1 MTTSL
6 RNSLCDAQAASWE
19 PLSIFEFHDLTSRV
33 RMTMMITGMVHKAAN
48 FLKCILQTAS
58 ILHALW
64 LLVFKGLRG
73 WHYKQSLITGENS

>member
-1 MTTSL
+1 
-6 RNSLCDAQAASWE
+6 
-19 PLSIFEFHDLTSRV
+19 
-33 RMTMMITGMVHKAAN
+33 MMITGMVHKAAN